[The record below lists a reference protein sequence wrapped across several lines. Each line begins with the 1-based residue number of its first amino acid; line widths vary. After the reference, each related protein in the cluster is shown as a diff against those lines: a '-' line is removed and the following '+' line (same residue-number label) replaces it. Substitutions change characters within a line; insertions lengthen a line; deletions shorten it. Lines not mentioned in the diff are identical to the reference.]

1 MSISISNI
9 RCFQSVG
16 MILQLPSRR
25 RPGKQFLVCG
35 GMMKECEAKGGRTTN
50 AACSGRTT
58 NAACSG
64 RSSGAGD
71 SNTEVDRV
79 SRAGRWL
86 KGFGMYFDHW
96 TCDRGVVAARQVP
109 PQFTRVFLL
118 SCRLVFSIPSQTS
131 YHASRTRV
139 NPSSSRQKQTTA
151 SLSKILLSSRTQA
164 DTVIHSTLSH
174 PELCFSNSSG
184 QQTLVC
190 VPWSVKQPTE
200 TVLLI

>member
-35 GMMKECEAKGGRTTN
+35 GMTKECEAKGGRP
-50 AACSGRTT
+50 
-58 NAACSG
+58 
-64 RSSGAGD
+64 SGAGD

-86 KGFGMYFDHW
+86 KETYGIMWINFKRRDYW

-109 PQFTRVFLL
+109 PHFTRVFLL
-118 SCRLVFSIPSQTS
+118 SYRLVFSIPSQTS
-131 YHASRTRV
+131 HHASRTRV
-139 NPSSSRQKQTTA
+139 NLVPIFQQAAANDCVIVQNLVNFSYPRGHSHSKHAFTSRA
-151 SLSKILLSSRTQA
+151 LL
-164 DTVIHSTLSH
+164 LK
-174 PELCFSNSSG
+174 F
-184 QQTLVC
+184 
-190 VPWSVKQPTE
+190 
-200 TVLLI
+200 